1 MDLLIFQE
9 IAVQLPVG
17 IFPKSFPATLLES
30 NSLYVYLF
38 LWSETFSAFW
48 VQSCSAVNKKL
59 ALSARTFLKIRL
71 EKVKWNSSWN
81 VAGHKLNGSIK
92 CLNKSQSIV
101 PQGGPLKQ
109 IQLIYLPTTCFP
121 ERNISKFTHYALW
134 HILRTKRFSC
144 TNFIATHRLDKGRL
158 QARDI
163 QCELKQFV
171 NFSDTLFVWPEN
183 PRVNSSRWCT
193 VFICQTS

>member
-9 IAVQLPVG
+9 RAVQLPVG

-38 LWSETFSAFW
+38 LWSETFSAFMGAKLF
-48 VQSCSAVNKKL
+48 SCKLETRIVSADLFKNK
-59 ALSARTFLKIRL
+59 AW
-71 EKVKWNSSWN
+71 KVKWNSSWN

-101 PQGGPLKQ
+101 PQRGPLKQ
-109 IQLIYLPTTCFP
+109 IQLIYLQTTCFP
-121 ERNISKFTHYALW
+121 ERNISKFTNYALW
-134 HILRTKRFSC
+134 HILRTKSLSC

-183 PRVNSSRWCT
+183 PRVSSSRWCT